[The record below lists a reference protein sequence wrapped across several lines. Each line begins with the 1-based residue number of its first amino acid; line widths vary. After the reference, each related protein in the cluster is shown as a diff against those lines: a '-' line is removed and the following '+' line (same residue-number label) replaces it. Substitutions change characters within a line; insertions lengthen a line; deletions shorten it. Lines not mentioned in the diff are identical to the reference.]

1 MLPVETILPQL
12 LAALDAARNAVL
24 VAPPG
29 AGKTTAVAPVLLG
42 EKWCQGQILLLS
54 PRRLAA
60 RAAAERIAENMG
72 EQVGRRV
79 GYATRLESKKSAAT
93 RILVLTEGIFRRQ
106 ILNDPELVGVS
117 AVLFDE
123 VHERSLDSDFG
134 LALALETQGALRDD
148 LRLLAMSATMDG
160 ARFSTI
166 MGGAPIIGSAG
177 KSHELRI
184 EYAPRDGQA
193 HVEQAMARTIRAA
206 MAADA
211 GDVLAFLPGVR
222 DIDRTMAAL
231 AGVDAAIL
239 PLHGGLEPA
248 QQRAA
253 LRAHPDGRR
262 KIILATNIA
271 ETSLTIDG
279 VRIVVDSG
287 LTRRARYDVAAG
299 MTRLVTERA
308 SQASATQRAGRAAR
322 QAPGVAWRLWA
333 AAATGGMAQFDAPEI
348 ADADLGAFL
357 LDCALWGERDPSRL
371 PLLDPPP
378 AAALDAARARLTDMG
393 ALMADGSISAH
404 GRAMA
409 ALPIEPRLA
418 HMLLAAAALGHGRT
432 AARVAV
438 LIGERGLGGQDVDL
452 TQRMARFARDN
463 GPRARSARALADRWA
478 KLAGADLARGGDVGD
493 CDVADGG
500 VAMALALAFPQ
511 RVARRRS
518 ADGAEWASVSG
529 RGFRLDNACA
539 LAGAQWLAVG
549 EVQGAAAGA
558 RIMTAASMAE
568 ADVRTLFADQIC
580 AEQRVTYDAKA
591 DRIDALRVEK
601 LGRLT
606 LSRQVIAADGDR
618 VALLADAVVDSD
630 FALLPWDGAAAML
643 RARACFA
650 GLDGLGDAALR
661 ATRDDWLHP
670 MLANVRRLGELDSAA
685 LAAAL
690 LHLLDWPTR
699 QRLDKY
705 APADFSTPAGSTHR
719 IDYTA
724 EGGPLVEVRV
734 QALFGLDAHPMV
746 GHPPRALRLALTS
759 PAGRPIQ
766 LTGDLPG
773 FWRGSWADVAREM
786 RGRYPK
792 HAWPDEPW
800 QAVASLKTK
809 RAQARG

>member
-12 LAALDAARNAVL
+12 LAALDSGRNAVL

-29 AGKTTAVAPVLLG
+29 AGKTTAVAPALLQ
-42 EKWCQGQILLLS
+42 EKWCHGQILLLS

-72 EQVGRRV
+72 EQLGGRV

-106 ILNDPELVGVS
+106 ILNDPELAGVS

-148 LRLLAMSATMDG
+148 LRLLAMSATIDG

-166 MGGAPIIGSAG
+166 MGGAPIIESAG
-177 KSHELRI
+177 KSHDLRV

-193 HVEQAMARTIRAA
+193 PVEQAMARTIRAA

-211 GDVLAFLPGVR
+211 GDVLVFLPGVR
-222 DIDRTMAAL
+222 DIDRTMSAL
-231 AGVDAAIL
+231 AGVDAAIY

-253 LRAHPDGRR
+253 LRAQPDGRR
-262 KIILATNIA
+262 KIILATKIA

-348 ADADLGAFL
+348 ADADLSSFL

-378 AAALDAARARLTDMG
+378 TAALNAARARLMDMG
-393 ALMADGSISAH
+393 ALMPDGSVSAH

-478 KLAGADLARGGDVGD
+478 KLAGADLTREGGGDV
-493 CDVADGG
+493 DVADAG
-500 VAMALALAFPQ
+500 VATSLALAFPQ

-518 ADGAEWASVSG
+518 ADGGEWASVSG

-558 RIMTAASMAE
+558 RIMTAAPMTE
-568 ADVRTLFADQIC
+568 EQVRSLFADQIRV
-580 AEQRVTYDAKA
+580 EQRVTYDAKA
-591 DRIDALRVEK
+591 DRVDALRVEK

-618 VALLADAVVDSD
+618 AALLADAVVDSD
-630 FALLPWDGAAAML
+630 FTLLPWDGAAAML
-643 RARACFA
+643 RARARFA
-650 GLDGLGDAALR
+650 GLDGLEDAALR
-661 ATRDDWLHP
+661 ATRDDWLGP
-670 MLANVRRLGELDSAA
+670 MLANVRRLGDLDSAT
-685 LAAAL
+685 LARAL

-699 QRLDKY
+699 QLLDKY
-705 APADFSTPAGSTHR
+705 APADFSTPAGSTHG

-724 EGGPLVEVRV
+724 EGGPLVAVRV

-766 LTGDLPG
+766 LTSDLPG